1 MPAAGREEPEPL
13 YFRGKSVEFKGKGDG
28 IMRKTNVGLMVA
40 ALTVLVVGLM
50 VLPAC
55 KSREKAAE
63 EMAEGLIE
71 KATGG
76 KVDIDISS
84 GGMKVTTKEGEI
96 TWGETAEW
104 PNDIPSDV
112 PRFTYGKVTGLV
124 RAHEAS
130 AKNWSLVLGDVEEGG
145 LAKYSETLKGN
156 GWEILASFQSAD
168 GETVTAQKG
177 NMSLTLGYNKSQ
189 KAGSFHVAVKAE

>member
-1 MPAAGREEPEPL
+1 MP
-13 YFRGKSVEFKGKGDG
+13 K
-28 IMRKTNVGLMVA
+28 MNVGLSVA
-40 ALTVLVVGLM
+40 ALMVLVVGLV

-55 KSREKAAE
+55 KSREQAAE

-76 KVDIDISS
+76 KADIDISS

-124 RAHEAS
+124 RAHDAS
-130 AKNWSLVLGDVEEGG
+130 AKNWNLVLGDVEEGG
-145 LAKYSETLKGN
+145 LAKYVETLKGK

-168 GETVTAQKG
+168 GETMTAQKG
-177 NMSLTLGYNKSQ
+177 DMSLTMGYNKTQ
-189 KAGSFHVAVKAE
+189 KAGSFNVSVKAD